1 MIPKC
6 IQKIL
11 ITLEQNGFEAYLVG
25 GFVRDAL
32 LGIKTNDF
40 DIATNARPKDI
51 FTIFGAV
58 YGSIKYSSFH
68 LKVKNYTVDIT
79 TYRKEIRYEKHLP
92 VELEYTS
99 NLIEDASRR
108 DFTMNAMYMN
118 LRGDLIDPC
127 GYEKDLKAKKVVMIG
142 DPIQRFEEDAIRIL
156 RAIRFAVTYDFT
168 MDKEIEDAI
177 LKEKKL
183 LKELPREAVQKELDR
198 ILLSNGFEMLK
209 KYNLLEELG
218 IHTTNIKYVSD
229 LVGLWAQ
236 IERDV
241 CYHSEKNFQKREKNI
256 RKILKYGIIELF
268 DIYEYGYYDCQVAA
282 MILDFPMSKLEEM
295 NKILPIHSRR
305 EIVVS
310 PKEIESLSGAHKLS
324 LGILMKDLERE
335 IVLGNVLN
343 EKESIKEYILKR

>member
-1 MIPKC
+1 M
-6 IQKIL
+6 
-11 ITLEQNGFEAYLVG
+11 
-25 GFVRDAL
+25 
-32 LGIKTNDF
+32 
-40 DIATNARPKDI
+40 
-51 FTIFGAV
+51 
-58 YGSIKYSSFH
+58 
-68 LKVKNYTVDIT
+68 
-79 TYRKEIRYEKHLP
+79 
-92 VELEYTS
+92 ELEYTS
-99 NLIEDASRR
+99 NLIEDANRR

-142 DPIQRFEEDAIRIL
+142 DPIQRFEEYAIRIL

-168 MDKEIEDAI
+168 MDKNIEDAI
-177 LKEKKL
+177 FKEKKL
-183 LKELPREAVQKELDR
+183 LKELPLEAVQKELDK
-198 ILLSNGFEMLK
+198 ILLANGFEKLK
-209 KYNLLEELG
+209 KYDLLEDLG
-218 IHTTNIKYVSD
+218 ILSTNVKYVSD

-236 IERDV
+236 IEREV
-241 CYHSEKNFQKREKNI
+241 SYHPEKNFQKREKNI

>member
-11 ITLEQNGFEAYLVG
+11 MALEQNGFEAYLVG

-68 LKVKNYTVDIT
+68 MKVKNYTVDIT
-79 TYRKEIRYEKHLP
+79 TYRKEIRYEHHLP

-99 NLIEDASRR
+99 NLIEDAHRR

-127 GYEKDLKAKKVVMIG
+127 GYEKDLKEKKVVMIG

-156 RAIRFAVTYDFT
+156 RAIRFAVTYHFT
-168 MDKEIEDAI
+168 IDKNIEEAVS
-177 LKEKKL
+177 KEKIL
-183 LKELPREAVQKELDR
+183 LKELPREAVQKELDK
-198 ILLSNGFEMLK
+198 ILLANGFEMLK

-218 IHTTNIKYVSD
+218 IHITNIKYVND

-236 IERDV
+236 IERKV
-241 CYHSEKNFQKREKNI
+241 SYHPEKNFQKREKNI
-256 RKILKYGIIELF
+256 RKILKYGIIRLF

-282 MILDFPMSKLEEM
+282 LILDFPMSKLEEM
-295 NKILPIHSRR
+295 NEKLPIHSRR

-324 LGILMKDLERE
+324 LGLLMKDLERE

-343 EKESIKEYILKR
+343 KQESIKEYILKR